1 MPKNKSRL
9 DKLLVERDLVESREK
24 GRRFIMAGEVRV
36 NGQVVDKA
44 GTLIAND
51 AEIEL
56 TARPRFVSRG
66 GDKLMAAMEAWQP
79 ELTNKVCA
87 DFGSSTG
94 GFTDCMLQHG
104 AAKVYAVDVGKGI
117 LHWKLRSDDRVVVM
131 ESTNARYI
139 ESLPDLIDLLT
150 IDASFIS
157 LELLLPAAASVLT
170 AETGQIYALI
180 KPQFEAGKEAVGRGG
195 VVRNPKLRKLAI
207 QKVLDVVEKQGLA
220 ATGLIESPL
229 KGPAGN
235 IEYLVRIT
243 QQAHNHQGAKLLR
256 NLTSI

>member
-9 DKLLVERDLVESREK
+9 DKLLVERELVESREK

-56 TARPRFVSRG
+56 TAKPRFVSRG

-79 ELTNKVCA
+79 DLVGKICA

-104 AAKVYAVDVGKGI
+104 ATKVYAIDVGKGI
-117 LHWKLRSDDRVVVM
+117 LHWKLRSDARVVVM

-139 ESLPDLIDLLT
+139 ESLPDPVDLLT

-157 LELLLPAAASVLT
+157 LGLLLPAAASVLR
-170 AETGQIYALI
+170 ENTGMIFALI
-180 KPQFEAGKEAVGRGG
+180 KPQFEAGKDAVGRGG
-195 VVRNPKLRKLAI
+195 VVRNPKSRKQAI
-207 QKVLDVVEKQGLA
+207 QKVLDIVEAQGLA

-235 IEYLVRIT
+235 IEYLVKIT
-243 QQAHNHQGAKLLR
+243 QHAGQHQGSKLLG
-256 NLTSI
+256 NLTTV